1 MQQAPS
7 KATALSAEA
16 VFARPTVAAPS
27 YPSYPNLQVED
38 RAPMNHPMSAE
49 YQREAAERAQKAAAE
64 AARLRAMQPA
74 PTMGYPG
81 QFPPGTM
88 ARGLAPGVGFPPQGA
103 ARGVAP
109 NPSFGEESV
118 AKASVA
124 EEDEAKKNE
133 DEDAYHRK
141 VSFSELF
148 KYTTSGEMVLI
159 AIAFVAAMGNG
170 AALPVFTLFFKDL
183 IDGGFSGGSELN
195 VEQVEETAFKF
206 LYLSCGLLLCG
217 TIATG
222 LLLYVASNS
231 GQRLRAAYLHAILRQ
246 DIGWFDTTRTGEIT
260 TSMERDC
267 ANVQAAIGEKIAIFV
282 QNMTTFFGGLVIGFT
297 QGWEMALVL
306 MASLPILAGAGAWM
320 AINLA
325 SLTTIGEK
333 AYRGGGGVAEQAISG
348 VRTVQSL
355 SGEEREEQR
364 YSLRLGQALE
374 TGLKK
379 ARINGMGFGVVMGSF
394 IGTYALGLWFGSW
407 LIINNKTNTM
417 TGKTFTGGDV
427 IMCFFAVVMGSFSI
441 GQVMPAF
448 QAFTKGQSSAARIY
462 DVIERKPPID
472 VSDTSGDKP
481 SAVNGSIELRNV
493 AFSYPSRPDAPIF
506 QNLSLSIVAG
516 STAALVGASGSGK
529 STIIQ
534 LMLRFYDPVAGGVF
548 LDGRDLRQ
556 LNLVWLR
563 KSLGL
568 VSQEPVL
575 FARTIID
582 NIRFGKEDATLEDVR
597 AACRKSN
604 AAQFIESLPKQYDTM
619 CGERGAQLSGG
630 QKQRIAIARAII
642 SNPKVLMLDEAT
654 SALDSE
660 SEKLVQQALD
670 SLMDGRTV
678 LVVAHRL
685 STIRNADNIVVFQA
699 GVVVEQG
706 RHDDLVKL
714 PDGYYKELVAKQMMG
729 GAEGAGEAGVFE
741 RQKSDQMEEKAN
753 VKAMSLDHPL
763 SKEEKEAASKGKF
776 VSRSFALNKPELPWA
791 FVGVIGAI
799 MNGAVFPVLATLLV
813 EMLSAYFL
821 CIRDDNDDVFSVY
834 RYQSECDSDCWWD
847 GGVNYF
853 PGSSA
858 PAGTLCSSAD
868 FGDSVCRAMDGGGFL
883 RTYRNNDVCWD
894 VMKVTVRNYSI
905 GFAGLAAGAFIANF
919 MQLFS
924 FGLMGEHLTMRLR
937 QLSFAAILRQ
947 NIGFFDL
954 PENSTGALSVKLAKD
969 ASYVEGAVGTTLGL
983 LIQNL
988 SIMTI
993 SLVIAFVR
1001 GWMLTL
1007 ICFATFPLMVLANY
1021 FQMQFIAGA
1030 GGDSNKNY
1038 QNAGGV
1044 ASESIA
1050 GMRTVAAFS
1059 GEDKIETLFHDALHI
1074 DGKGVKKTAL
1084 GAGVGQGFS
1093 LFAMFFLYF
1102 CGFAGGAFMMR
1113 NHGYTF
1119 EDVMTVFF
1127 SITFMGMGAGQAA
1140 ALAPDI
1146 GKAKPAMINIFT
1158 LIDKVPT
1165 IDTADPGGQQPAQVR
1180 GEIELRNV
1188 SFHYPS
1194 RPDCKI
1200 FDNLSLTI
1208 AVGKTVAL
1216 VGSSGSGK
1224 STVISLVERFYDPTA
1239 GQVLLDGIDLRKLNV
1254 KWLRSSLGLVSQEP
1268 VLFATSIM
1276 ENIKYGKA
1284 SATPQEVQDAAHK
1297 ANAMQFIS
1305 KLPQGFETMCGERGT
1320 QLSGGQKQ
1328 RIAIARAIVSN
1339 PKILLLDEATSAL
1352 DSQSEKIVQSAL
1364 DNLMAGRTVIV
1375 VAHRLST
1382 IRGADRIVCF
1392 KKGVV
1397 VESGSHDD
1405 LIGRGSFYTN
1415 LVSAQ
1420 MNSV

>member
-1 MQQAPS
+1 VAHPGLVLTFRFAGVQAP
-7 KATALSAEA
+7 
-16 VFARPTVAAPS
+16 
-27 YPSYPNLQVED
+27 Y
-38 RAPMNHPMSAE
+38 
-49 YQREAAERAQKAAAE
+49 
-64 AARLRAMQPA
+64 
-74 PTMGYPG
+74 G
-81 QFPPGTM
+81 PPG
-88 ARGLAPGVGFPPQGA
+88 VQ
-103 ARGVAP
+103 
-109 NPSFGEESV
+109 PSFGDDSVKPESAEDDDEKKEE
-118 AKASVA
+118 
-124 EEDEAKKNE
+124 EEE
-133 DEDAYHRK
+133 YHRK
-141 VSFSELF
+141 VAFSELF
-148 KYTTSGEMVLI
+148 KYTTGGEMVLI
-159 AIAFVAAMGNG
+159 FIAVIAAMANG
-170 AALPVFTLFFKDL
+170 SALPVFTLFFKDL
-183 IDGGFSGGSELN
+183 IDGGFSGGAATN
-195 VEQVEETAFKF
+195 VDQVEDTAFKF
-206 LYLSCGLLLCG
+206 LWLSLGLFFCG

-222 LLLYVASNS
+222 LLLYVASTS
-231 GQRLRAAYLHAILRQ
+231 GHRLRAAYLNAILRQ
-246 DIGWFDTTRTGEIT
+246 DIAWFDTTRTGEIT

-282 QNMTTFFGGLVIGFT
+282 QNLTTFFGGLVIGFT

-306 MASLPILAGAGAWM
+306 MCSLPILAGAGAWM

-333 AYRGGGGVAEQAISG
+333 AYRGAGGVAEQAISG
-348 VRTVQSL
+348 IRTVQSL
-355 SGEEREEQR
+355 SGEDREEQR
-364 YSLRLGQALE
+364 YSLRLQDALK

-379 ARINGMGFGVVMGSF
+379 ARINGMGFGIVMGSF

-417 TGKTFTGGDV
+417 TGNTFTGGDV

-448 QAFTKGQSSAARIY
+448 QAFTKGQSSAARVY

-472 VSDTSGDKP
+472 IRETGGEKP
-481 SAVNGSIELRNV
+481 SVVRGEIELRNV
-493 AFSYPSRPDAPIF
+493 AFTYPARPDAPIF
-506 QNLSLSIVAG
+506 RNLSLRISAG

-534 LMLRFYDPVAGGVF
+534 LMQRFYDPTAGSVL
-548 LDGRDLRQ
+548 LDGRDLKT

-575 FARTIID
+575 FARSIID
-582 NIRFGKEDATLEDVR
+582 NIRFGKDGATEAEVR
-597 AACRKSN
+597 AACVKSN
-604 AAQFIESLPKQYDTM
+604 AAQFIESLPEKYNTM

-642 SNPKVLMLDEAT
+642 SDPKVLLLDEAT

-660 SEKLVQQALD
+660 SEKLVQEALD
-670 SLMDGRTV
+670 NLMEGRTV

-706 RHDDLVKL
+706 KHAELVKI
-714 PDGYYKELVAKQMMG
+714 PSGYYAELVAKQMMG
-729 GAEGAGEAGVFE
+729 GESGEDTAAAVK
-741 RQKSDQMEEKAN
+741 RQASDKKENTASIRKEHEAN
-753 VKAMSLDHPL
+753 LHQHKIT
-763 SKEEKEAASKGKF
+763 KEEKEAASKGKYL
-776 VSRSFALNKPELPWA
+776 SRSFALNKPEYPWVV
-791 FVGVIGAI
+791 VGVVGAI

-821 CIRDDNDDVFSVY
+821 CIRDDNGDVFSVY
-834 RYQSECDSDCWWD
+834 RYQNECDADCWSFD
-847 GGVNYF
+847 GGNQFYVA
-853 PGSSA
+853 SWA
-858 PAGTLCSSAD
+858 PAGTVCGPD
-868 FGDSVCRAMDGGGFL
+868 NFGDSVCRALPQGGYI
-883 RTYRNNDVCWD
+883 RNYRDNDVCWD
-894 VMKVTVRNYSI
+894 VMKTTVRNYSI
-905 GFAGLAAGAFIANF
+905 GFVGLAAGAFLANF
-919 MQLFS
+919 LQLYS
-924 FGLMGEHLTMRLR
+924 FGLMGENLTKRLR

-954 PENSTGALSVKLAKD
+954 SENSTGALSVKLAKD

-983 LIQNL
+983 FIQNL
-988 SIMTI
+988 SIMVI
-993 SLVIAFVR
+993 SLVIAFSR

-1007 ICFATFPLMVLANY
+1007 ICFATFPLMVAANY

-1059 GEDKIETLFHDALHI
+1059 AETKIEQLFHDALFV

-1113 NHGYTF
+1113 NYDYTF

-1127 SITFMGMGAGQAA
+1127 SVTFMGMGAGQAA

-1146 GKAKPAMINIFT
+1146 GKAKPAMINIFG

-1165 IDTADPGGQQPAQVR
+1165 IDTKDERGQKPLAVR
-1180 GEIELRNV
+1180 GEIQLV
-1188 SFHYPS
+1188 DVHFHYPS
-1194 RPDCKI
+1194 RPDSKI
-1200 FDNLSLTI
+1200 FSGLNLTI
-1208 AVGKTVAL
+1208 EVGKTVAL

-1224 STVISLVERFYDPTA
+1224 STVISLVERFYDPTS
-1239 GQVLLDGIDLRKLNV
+1239 GSVRLDGVDLKALNV
-1254 KWLRSSLGLVSQEP
+1254 KWLRKSLGLVSQEP
-1268 VLFATSIM
+1268 VLFATTIM
-1276 ENIKYGKA
+1276 ENIKYGKDT
-1284 SATPQEVQDAAHK
+1284 ATPQEVEAAAHK
-1297 ANAMQFIS
+1297 ANAMQFIA
-1305 KLPQGFETMCGERGT
+1305 KLPQRFETMCGERGT

-1328 RIAIARAIVSN
+1328 RIAIARAIVSD

-1352 DSQSEKIVQSAL
+1352 DSTSEKLVQAAL
-1364 DNLMAGRTVIV
+1364 DNLMSGRTVIV

-1382 IRGADRIVCF
+1382 IRNADRIVCF

-1397 VESGSHDD
+1397 VESGSHDN
-1405 LIGRGSFYTN
+1405 LIAKDGFYKN
-1415 LVSAQ
+1415 LVSSQ
-1420 MNSV
+1420 MHSS